1 MLVVCEEVFYGPLV
15 TVVMENVGPLKAWEK
30 QRDGKDC
37 PEFCMALRI
46 QQLLKAGWNGE
57 T

>member
-1 MLVVCEEVFYGPLV
+1 MVCEEVFDGPLV

-46 QQLLKAGWNGE
+46 QQLLKAGWNRE